1 MKTKAKLV
9 LALSVLTA
17 GTAVAGA
24 TGTFAWFTT
33 NRSATLVYSNVTAVN
48 NHGTLEVELEKLSD
62 VDATA
67 ATTDTEDK
75 SKQTVTGSVKS
86 TTTDISSKDGATL
99 VKPIWTKDAGKD
111 KPIEKTVDAAFKTDY
126 TVYLVGLKNS
136 KPTGLNVF
144 LDAGTLIKAS
154 TNNDQTIKAKND
166 ALANYTRVAIND
178 ANTTDKPKV
187 GENGSYTVKA
197 KNTIMFENNVGTT
210 TGYLA
215 PTATAGTAAV
225 TTLPS
230 NSTEYTHIAGNFE
243 AVNSGANANHSQFLI
258 NLPGNEETTHWFTV
272 TVWLEGTKDD
282 GANFDACAG
291 GSVDVNLQLVAYD
304 A

>member
-33 NRSATLVYSNVTAVN
+33 NRSATLVYSNVTAIN

-62 VDATA
+62 AKATA
-67 ATTDTEDK
+67 AVAAEDDK
-75 SKQTVTGSVKS
+75 SKKTVTGSTDS
-86 TTTDISSKDGATL
+86 ATTDISSKDGATL
-99 VKPIWTKDAGKD
+99 VKPIWTKDAGNGHA
-111 KPIEKTVDAAFKTDY
+111 IEKTVAATYKTDY

-144 LDAGTLIKAS
+144 LDTGTLIKATAS
-154 TNNDQTIKAKND
+154 EDAQIKAKND
-166 ALANYTRVAIND
+166 ALANYTRVAVND
-178 ANTTDKPKV
+178 ADTTTKPAEDK
-187 GENGSYTVKA
+187 NSYTVKA
-197 KNTIMFENNVGTT
+197 KNTIMFENNQGKTDS
-210 TGYLA
+210 YLA
-215 PTATAGTAAV
+215 PAATAGLATLTA
-225 TTLPS
+225 LPTE
-230 NSTEYTHIAGNFE
+230 NTTEYTHVVGDFQPVSSA
-243 AVNSGANANHSQFLI
+243 ATAQHDQFLI
-258 NLPGNEETTHWFTV
+258 NLPGNETTTHWFTV
-272 TVWLEGTKDD
+272 TVWLEGTKED

>member
-62 VDATA
+62 AKASAAVTA
-67 ATTDTEDK
+67 EDDK
-75 SKQTVTGSVKS
+75 SKKTVTGSADS
-86 TTTDISSKDGATL
+86 ATTDISSKDGATL
-99 VKPIWTKDAGKD
+99 VKPIWTKDAGNG
-111 KPIEKTVDAAFKTDY
+111 KPIEKTVAATYKTDY

-136 KPTGLNVF
+136 KPTALNVF
-144 LDAGTLIKAS
+144 LDAGTLIKATAS
-154 TNNDQTIKAKND
+154 EDAQVKKKND
-166 ALANYTRVAIND
+166 ALAKYTRVAVND
-178 ANTTDKPKV
+178 ANTTVKPTETD
-187 GENGSYTVKA
+187 GAYTVAA
-197 KNTIMFENNVGTT
+197 KNTIMFENNEGKTDS
-210 TGYLA
+210 YLA

-225 TTLPS
+225 TALPS
-230 NSTEYTHIAGNFE
+230 NTTEYTHIAGNFE

-258 NLPGNEETTHWFTV
+258 KLPGNEETTHWFTV

>member
-62 VDATA
+62 AKASAAVTA
-67 ATTDTEDK
+67 EDDK
-75 SKQTVTGSVKS
+75 SKKTVTGSADS
-86 TTTDISSKDGATL
+86 ATTDISSKDGATL
-99 VKPIWTKDAGKD
+99 VKPIWTKDAGNG
-111 KPIEKTVDAAFKTDY
+111 KPIEKTVAATYKTDY

-136 KPTGLNVF
+136 KPTALNVF
-144 LDAGTLIKAS
+144 LDAGTLIKATAS
-154 TNNDQTIKAKND
+154 EDAQVKAKND
-166 ALANYTRVAIND
+166 SLAKYTRVAVND
-178 ANTTDKPKV
+178 ANTTVKPTETD
-187 GENGSYTVKA
+187 GAYTVAA
-197 KNTIMFENNVGTT
+197 KNTIMFENNEGKTDS
-210 TGYLA
+210 YLA
-215 PTATAGTAAV
+215 ATDAAGFATPTALPTKN
-225 TTLPS
+225 TLD
-230 NSTEYTHIAGNFE
+230 YTHIAGNFK
-243 AVNSGANANHSQFLI
+243 AVTSSDGADHDQFLI
-258 NLPGNEETTHWFTV
+258 KLPGNEENAHWFTV